1 MWTWTRPRS
10 LQSGY
15 RTPDL
20 EPRLREQSLDAADD
34 PYALIDT
41 ANLERPPLPAESPV
55 PPLPF
60 SAQSLATA
68 GLAANCLK
76 SASDGQQSL
85 EADLESL
92 R

>member
-20 EPRLREQSLDAADD
+20 EPRLREQPLDAADD

-55 PPLPF
+55 PPLPY
-60 SAQSLATA
+60 SVRILATA
-68 GLAANCLK
+68 GLAANCLRVPVM
-76 SASDGQQSL
+76 ASSPWKQT
-85 EADLESL
+85 
-92 R
+92 